1 MTDADIKK
9 IEKIIHYS
17 FKNKQILKTAFTHSS
32 YANEYHTESN
42 ERLEFLGDS
51 ILDFVVADELF
62 CNFNIEEGK
71 MTKLRAKLVNGDA
84 LANIVEDEKLGQYIQ
99 VGRSLAGQEI
109 ARSIKENLFE
119 SLVGAIYSDSS
130 LEKAKRFVLRFIDVA
145 GACKTKDYD
154 YKTMLQEEVQKVK
167 GANLVYF
174 TYSMPNNP
182 GLFCAE
188 AYINDVFVARSTAET
203 KKHAQM
209 DCAKRALENK
219 EMLRLLLVEG
229 KHS

>member
-1 MTDADIKK
+1 MTELDIKR

-17 FKNKQILKTAFTHSS
+17 FKNKQILQTAFTHSS
-32 YANEYHTESN
+32 YANEHHLQSN

-51 ILDFVVADELF
+51 ILDFVVASELYL
-62 CNFNIEEGK
+62 NFNIEEGK

-84 LANIVEDEKLGQYIQ
+84 LANVVEQQHLDQFLLL
-99 VGRSLAGQEI
+99 GRSLSGQEV

-119 SLVGAIYSDSS
+119 SLVGAIYTDSS
-130 LEKAKRFVLRFIDVA
+130 LEKARRFVLRFVDVA
-145 GACKTKDYD
+145 KACKTKDFD

-174 TYSMPNNP
+174 TYAMPQNP
-182 GLFCAE
+182 GVFCAE
-188 AYINDVFVARSTAET
+188 AYINDVFVARSSAES

>member
-17 FKNKQILKTAFTHSS
+17 FKNKQILNTAFTHSS
-32 YANEYHTESN
+32 YANEHHTQSN

-51 ILDFVVADELF
+51 ILDFVVASELYS
-62 CNFNIEEGK
+62 NFNIEEGQ

-84 LANIVEDEKLGQYIQ
+84 LANIVEHEKLEQFLQ
-99 VGRSLAGQEI
+99 VGKSLAGQEI

-119 SLVGAIYSDSS
+119 SLVGAIYTDSS
-130 LEKAKRFVLRFIDVA
+130 LEKTKRFVLRFIDVA
-145 GACKTKDYD
+145 KACRTKDFD

-174 TYSMPNNP
+174 TYAMPTSP
-182 GLFCAE
+182 GVFCAE
-188 AYINDVFVARSTAET
+188 AYINDVFVARSSAES

-209 DCAKRALENK
+209 DCARRALENK
-219 EMLRLLLVEG
+219 EMLNLLLVEG

>member
-84 LANIVEDEKLGQYIQ
+84 LANIVEDEKLISN
-99 VGRSLAGQEI
+99 V
-109 ARSIKENLFE
+109 
-119 SLVGAIYSDSS
+119 
-130 LEKAKRFVLRFIDVA
+130 
-145 GACKTKDYD
+145 
-154 YKTMLQEEVQKVK
+154 VK
-167 GANLVYF
+167 CL
-174 TYSMPNNP
+174 
-182 GLFCAE
+182 
-188 AYINDVFVARSTAET
+188 
-203 KKHAQM
+203 
-209 DCAKRALENK
+209 
-219 EMLRLLLVEG
+219 
-229 KHS
+229 

>member
-9 IEKIIHYS
+9 IEKAIHYS
-17 FKNKQILKTAFTHSS
+17 FKNKQILNTAFTHSS
-32 YANEYHTESN
+32 YANEHHTQSN

-51 ILDFVVADELF
+51 ILDFVVASELYF
-62 CNFNIEEGK
+62 NFNIEEGQ
-71 MTKLRAKLVNGDA
+71 MTKLRAKLVNGEA
-84 LANIVEDEKLGQYIQ
+84 LANIVEKEKLEQFLQ
-99 VGRSLAGQEI
+99 VGRSLSGQEI
-109 ARSIKENLFE
+109 AKSIKEDLFE
-119 SLVGAIYSDSS
+119 SLVGAIYTDSS
-130 LEKAKRFVLRFIDVA
+130 FEKAKRFVLRFIDVA
-145 GACKTKDYD
+145 KACKTKDFD

-174 TYSMPNNP
+174 TYAMPNNP
-182 GLFCAE
+182 GVFCAE
-188 AYINDVFVARSTAET
+188 AYINDVFVARSSAES

-219 EMLRLLLVEG
+219 EMLKLLLVEG